1 MEERRHIVI
10 AGAGGNTGSHLLPH
24 LGRTH
29 GISHLTLVDPD
40 VYTAANLAAQ
50 DIESRQVGE
59 SKVRAQAARLQA
71 INPDLQVTTFAERV
85 EDVPRGLLRGD
96 LLVSCLD
103 SRAAR
108 QRVNEI
114 AFRLGLPWIDC
125 GVLGSQNLA
134 RVTVCLPSAD
144 TPCIEC
150 SWGREDYA
158 LIEQEYACGFENETV
173 RPTMASS
180 ALGALAAA
188 LVAIE
193 IAKLLAGE
201 IEASAVGRQIT
212 LDARHHSLVVTR
224 NSRNP
229 DCRFDHRTWRIEPR
243 RCRFA
248 SQTIG
253 ETLAALGSLR
263 VEGHRFVY
271 ALMCPGCGRR
281 EESLRLNRPQAHC
294 TACGRRMTTP
304 GFEARDRLDSNLPRE
319 YLNLTLAQIGL
330 RAEDVVSAGDW
341 HYQLKEA
348 A

>member
-1 MEERRHIVI
+1 MEERRHVVI

-24 LGRTH
+24 LGRMH
-29 GISHLTLVDPD
+29 GIARLTLVDPD
-40 VYTAANLAAQ
+40 VYTAGNLSAQ
-50 DIESRQVGE
+50 DIETGQVGE
-59 SKVRAQAARLQA
+59 VKVRAQAARLRA
-71 INPDLQVTTFAERV
+71 INPTLDVTTMAERI

-108 QRVNEI
+108 QHVNEI
-114 AFRLGLPWIDC
+114 AYRLGVAWIDC

-134 RVTVCLPSAD
+134 RVTARLPAADAACL
-144 TPCIEC
+144 EC
-150 SWGREDYA
+150 PWDRDGYA
-158 LIEQEYACGFENETV
+158 LVEQEYACGFENSTV
-173 RPTMASS
+173 QPTMASS
-180 ALGALAAA
+180 ALGGLAAA

-193 IAKLLAGE
+193 IAKLLGGE
-201 IEASAVGRQIT
+201 VETSAVGRQVT
-212 LDARHHSLVVTR
+212 LDAQHLSLVVSL

-229 DCRFDHRTWRIEPR
+229 NCLFDHRTWCIEPW
-243 RCRFA
+243 RCRLQ
-248 SQTIG
+248 SQTVG
-253 ETLAALGSLR
+253 DTLATLGSLR

-294 TACGRRMTTP
+294 ATCGRRMTAP
-304 GFEARDRLDSNLPRE
+304 GFEARDRLDINLPRE